1 MPLIIFWSKYQE
13 KMTNALTSSFLYAVT
28 MRPVNGR
35 KCSHSTQVKNYL
47 CILAA
52 NIITEKIFLFLWFW

>member
-1 MPLIIFWSKYQE
+1 
-13 KMTNALTSSFLYAVT
+13 MTNALASSFLYAVT
-28 MRPVNGR
+28 MRPVNWR
-35 KCSHSTQVKNYL
+35 KFFHSTQVKNYL